1 MEKQLL
7 SPPADLPRVEKQFR
21 RGQIILEPTREN
33 SFFHILI
40 AGEADVCYQ
49 SENGE
54 VLSMYTYR
62 AADFFG
68 EDRTAVRPA
77 AAAAGAGPQRLPGAA
92 AAPGRPA
99 GMAHRD
105 FAFTRAVLKRLCE
118 KLLEGSQARARLTL
132 LPIRERYLLA
142 VRRHRDMGDLDRLT
156 KAQLCEELGVPL
168 RSLNRVAAGLPRPC
182 GIPGQALLRP
192 AAAGGRRPARA
203 GGRRLRGRGRPV
215 TRGLFQP
222 RRRKSAL
229 FRPGHCRGRP
239 PAGPFFFPALAT
251 VKFFEKRVAKPAG
264 RAYTVRCPKGLLTR
278 IQRRENKWTLLVEVQ
293 AFAMILTYAARRRR
307 PLASALF

>member
-68 EDRTAVRPA
+68 EIELLSDRA

-99 GMAHRD
+99 GMAASGFRFHPR
-105 FAFTRAVLKRLCE
+105 RA
-118 KLLEGSQARARLTL
+118 QA
-132 LPIRERYLLA
+132 A
-142 VRRHRDMGDLDRLT
+142 VR
-156 KAQLCEELGVPL
+156 K
-168 RSLNRVAAGLPRPC
+168 
-182 GIPGQALLRP
+182 
-192 AAAGGRRPARA
+192 AAGGAHR
-203 GGRRLRGRGRPV
+203 RGRG
-215 TRGLFQP
+215 
-222 RRRKSAL
+222 
-229 FRPGHCRGRP
+229 
-239 PAGPFFFPALAT
+239 
-251 VKFFEKRVAKPAG
+251 
-264 RAYTVRCPKGLLTR
+264 
-278 IQRRENKWTLLVEVQ
+278 
-293 AFAMILTYAARRRR
+293 
-307 PLASALF
+307 

>member
-68 EDRTAVRPA
+68 EIELLSDRRQPLLVRA
-77 AAAAGAGPQRLPGAA
+77 RSDCRVLLLHRDALLEWL
-92 AAPGRPA
+92 
-99 GMAHRD
+99 HRD

-168 RSLNRVAAGLPRPC
+168 RSLNRVAAGCRGLVEYRGKRFYALPQLGDDGP
-182 GIPGQALLRP
+182 PGLGADGC
-192 AAAGGRRPARA
+192 AGAGGR
-203 GGRRLRGRGRPV
+203 
-215 TRGLFQP
+215 
-222 RRRKSAL
+222 
-229 FRPGHCRGRP
+229 
-239 PAGPFFFPALAT
+239 
-251 VKFFEKRVAKPAG
+251 
-264 RAYTVRCPKGLLTR
+264 
-278 IQRRENKWTLLVEVQ
+278 
-293 AFAMILTYAARRRR
+293 
-307 PLASALF
+307 